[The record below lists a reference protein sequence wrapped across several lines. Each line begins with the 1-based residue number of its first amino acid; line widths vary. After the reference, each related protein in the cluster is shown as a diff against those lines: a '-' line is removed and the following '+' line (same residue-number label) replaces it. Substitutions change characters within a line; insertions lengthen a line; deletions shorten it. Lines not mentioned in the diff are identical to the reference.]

1 MTGQSHVLTLPI
13 MRHPPTQ
20 REAGFSLLEVL
31 ISILVLCFGIL
42 GLVGLQAASLQAN
55 REARLH
61 ATAVR
66 LAEELAEM
74 MRGNKETGRTLTGNP
89 YMVSLSKSDSLPA
102 DPSCGLPGKPVCGG
116 GIAIAQRDIREWML
130 RIRDDLPDARVVIC
144 EDNAPYDG
152 SGLPHWTCS
161 NSGGTVVLKIG
172 WTRSNTLRSATG
184 TDATDTSSS
193 NLGAFDKALRP
204 AVTFPLTP
212 GVTAL

>member
-1 MTGQSHVLTLPI
+1 MPYPI
-13 MRHPPTQ
+13 AKH
-20 REAGFSLLEVL
+20 EGGFSLLEVL

-61 ATAVR
+61 STAVR

-74 MRGNKETGRTLTGNP
+74 MRSNKIIATQLTSNP
-89 YMVSLSKSDSLPA
+89 YMVTSTSSTNPN
-102 DPSCGLPGKPVCGG
+102 CGYPGLTAC
-116 GIAIAQRDIREWML
+116 ASANLIAQRDIYEWL
-130 RIRDDLPDARVVIC
+130 ERIKIELPEPRVAIC
-144 EDNAPYDG
+144 QDSSPYDS
-152 SGLPHWTCS
+152 SGLPQWTCS
-161 NSGGTVVLKIG
+161 NSGGTIVLKIG

-184 TDATDTSSS
+184 TDATDTSGA

-212 GVTAL
+212 GSTT